1 MASLPETVQGPSTLG
16 ERVRAA
22 RRELGMSQAQLAG
35 GELTKGFISQ
45 VEAGLVRP
53 SVRSLQIMANRLGRS
68 LDYFLG
74 DEPLAAMKRLTFHR
88 LAAEAAVERHDWD
101 TVRAEVARGLGERP
115 QPREHAKLLRFLAQ
129 AEITSGDRE
138 AAFEHIA
145 RGLGMV
151 TAAAEPIEVAH
162 LLYLRGLAY
171 GQQGHYVA
179 AGEALEA
186 ARDVVE
192 KYELTDPRLRARILV
207 SLGTA
212 YRRLRRT
219 TKAAQTYASALSL
232 ASSVDE
238 LRLAAQGYMGIAVSL
253 YDSGELDGA
262 IANYQRALDL
272 FERVSDTGFELSV
285 LHSLASVHLEHGDM
299 QQSAD
304 LAQRCAARARA
315 VGDKRMSAVAE
326 VVLARIA
333 LAANDAAGALR
344 LAQGAE
350 RILEDVGDAVQRA
363 DALRVIGSAN
373 DAIGDYEA
381 SDQGY
386 RKSIELLTASG
397 DSPDLSAFAAEYARK
412 LRVRG
417 KVDEAFDLLE
427 LARQG
432 APKT

>member
-1 MASLPETVQGPSTLG
+1 
-16 ERVRAA
+16 
-22 RRELGMSQAQLAG
+22 MSQAQLAG

-88 LAAEAAVERHDWD
+88 LAAEAAVERRDWEA
-101 TVRAEVARGLGERP
+101 VRAEVARALGERP
-115 QPREHAKLLRFLAQ
+115 HPREHAMLLRFLAQ

-145 RGLGMV
+145 RGLGMI
-151 TAAAEPIEVAH
+151 TAAAEPGEVAH

-171 GQQGHYVA
+171 GQQSHYVA

-207 SLGTA
+207 ALGTA

-262 IANYQRALDL
+262 IANYQRALEL
-272 FERVSDTGFELSV
+272 FERVTDTGFELSV
-285 LHSLASVHLEHGDM
+285 LHSLASVHLEH
-299 QQSAD
+299 SD
-304 LAQRCAARARA
+304 LPQAAELANRCAARAKA
-315 VGDKRMSAVAE
+315 VGDERMSAVAE
-326 VVLARIA
+326 VVLARLA
-333 LAANDAAGALR
+333 LAANDAGEALR
-344 LAQGAE
+344 LAESAE
-350 RILEDVGDAVQRA
+350 RTLAHVGDTVQRA
-363 DALRVIGSAN
+363 DALRVIGSAS
-373 DAIGDYEA
+373 DAGGDYEA
-381 SDQGY
+381 SDSAY
-386 RKSIELLTASG
+386 RKSIELLTAAG
-397 DSPDLSAFAAEYARK
+397 DSPELSAFAAEYARK
-412 LRVRG
+412 LRARG

-427 LARQG
+427 LARTG
-432 APKT
+432 APKH

>member
-1 MASLPETVQGPSTLG
+1 MASLPETIQGPSTLG

-53 SVRSLQIMANRLGRS
+53 SVRSLQVIANRLGRS

-88 LAAEAAVERHDWD
+88 LAAEAAVERREWD
-101 TVRAEVARGLGERP
+101 TVRAEVARALAERP
-115 QPREHAKLLRFLAQ
+115 QPRDHAKLLRFLALT
-129 AEITSGDRE
+129 EITSGDRE

-145 RGLGMV
+145 RGLTLV
-151 TAAAEPIEVAH
+151 TPAVDPLEVAH

-171 GQQGHYVA
+171 GQQSHYVA
-179 AGEALEA
+179 ASEALEA

-219 TKAAQTYASALSL
+219 TKAAQTYTAALSL

-262 IANYQRALDL
+262 IANYQRALEL
-272 FERVSDTGFELSV
+272 FERVTDTGFELSV
-285 LHSLASVHLEHGDM
+285 LHSLASVHLEHGDA
-299 QQSAD
+299 SIAEG
-304 LAQRCAARARA
+304 LARRCSERAEA
-315 VGDKRMSAVAE
+315 VGDRRMTAVAD

-333 LAANDAAGALR
+333 LANGDAAIALR
-344 LAQGAE
+344 LGRKSE
-350 RILEDVGDAVQRA
+350 RTLADLGDGVQRA
-363 DALRVIGSAN
+363 DALRVMGAGHDLAGEHADSDSA
-373 DAIGDYEA
+373 
-381 SDQGY
+381 Y
-386 RKSIELLTASG
+386 RKAIELLTSAG
-397 DSPDLSAFAAEYARK
+397 DNPDLSAIAAEYARK
-412 LRVRG
+412 LRARG

>member
-1 MASLPETVQGPSTLG
+1 
-16 ERVRAA
+16 
-22 RRELGMSQAQLAG
+22 
-35 GELTKGFISQ
+35 
-45 VEAGLVRP
+45 
-53 SVRSLQIMANRLGRS
+53 

-262 IANYQRALDL
+262 IANYQRPLDL
-272 FERVSDTGFELSV
+272 FE
-285 LHSLASVHLEHGDM
+285 
-299 QQSAD
+299 
-304 LAQRCAARARA
+304 
-315 VGDKRMSAVAE
+315 
-326 VVLARIA
+326 
-333 LAANDAAGALR
+333 
-344 LAQGAE
+344 
-350 RILEDVGDAVQRA
+350 
-363 DALRVIGSAN
+363 RVIGSAN

>member
-1 MASLPETVQGPSTLG
+1 MGH
-16 ERVRAA
+16 RAGRGRA
-22 RRELGMSQAQLAG
+22 R
-35 GELTKGFISQ
+35 
-45 VEAGLVRP
+45 
-53 SVRSLQIMANRLGRS
+53 
-68 LDYFLG
+68 
-74 DEPLAAMKRLTFHR
+74 
-88 LAAEAAVERHDWD
+88 
-101 TVRAEVARGLGERP
+101 AR
-115 QPREHAKLLRFLAQ
+115 HAKLLRFLAQ

-304 LAQRCAARARA
+304 LAQRCAGRARA

-350 RILEDVGDAVQRA
+350 QTLADIGDAVQRA